1 MIKQNKQPLIAA
13 LLSSAFLLGCT
24 DQKARTDIDTIKQAM
39 LQLGT
44 DLEANNKV
52 IQKGFDDHK
61 NAFNDIQK
69 RLEPAVQLFQI
80 QSKLASTAEYQP
92 NIDIHGRG
100 YTAVK
105 TASGFVFLALVEHV
119 EAKLDGVSVKLQIGN
134 PYNMQVNDLNVTLRW
149 NQTFPAFLADPKA
162 NIGDV
167 NKFIESYV
175 SFEKSMKTATQH
187 FVSPIT
193 PGSWTSVEM
202 ILSPATIADIKYCSI
217 SIELENTVLIQP
229 KQ

>member
-1 MIKQNKQPLIAA
+1 MKLHSTIFGIP
-13 LLSSAFLLGCT
+13 LLSTLLLLGCT
-24 DQKARTDIDTIKQAM
+24 DQKARDDIQA
-39 LQLGT
+39 L
-44 DLEANNKV
+44 
-52 IQKGFDDHK
+52 QKGT
-61 NAFNDIQK
+61 
-69 RLEPAVQLFQI
+69 LEFASNQDSANKGFVSGHNEQTTAIKDLQERVKALQVQSSIL
-80 QSKLASTAEYQP
+80 LDAEKQP

-119 EAKLDGVSVKLQIGN
+119 EAKLDGVSVKLQVGN

-149 NQTFPAFLADPKA
+149 NQTYPAFITDLKA
-162 NIGDV
+162 NAGDMS
-167 NKFIESYV
+167 KFLESYLA
-175 SFEKSMKTATQH
+175 FEKSMKSATQH
-187 FVSPIT
+187 FVTPVM

-217 SIELENTVLIQP
+217 SIELGNTVLVQP